1 MSQGKR
7 KEQIEFSMMMAML
20 GLVGLIGMLAI
31 GVLAVVGIE
40 VWSWLC
46 G

>member
-1 MSQGKR
+1 MKQGKR
-7 KEQIEFSMMMAML
+7 KDQVKFSEQMVFGS
-20 GLVGLIGMLAI
+20 LVGIVIIWLSCL
-31 GVLAVVGIE
+31 VAVVGIE